1 MRDMV
6 SVCDFEY
13 QKVIVGGL
21 EGIKKKKK
29 GEFWKDGVLNEL

>member
-1 MRDMV
+1 MV

-21 EGIKKKKK
+21 EGIKKEEERRSFGKM
-29 GEFWKDGVLNEL
+29 E